1 MKTEEVPRR
10 CFDFL
15 ALRERNDIMYK
26 LLFAEDEIAAM
37 KGILASI
44 DWSALGIGPVLT
56 ARNGMAAWEIAKNDR
71 PDILLTDIR
80 MPRMNGI
87 ELAQRVR
94 ELNPQCSILI
104 LSGYSDPEYLRSAIK
119 LKAVDFVDKPLKLEI
134 LTEQLRNAVAEQEKN
149 DRRIRHIQQ
158 NISNT
163 FVEKR
168 NAAFRISE
176 LMQEAGFSIA
186 PEDYCCAFLIQL
198 VPTADEVLG
207 QYTDADEFYA
217 ELRRMLDNDGVPYSG
232 MTVGEYILKLQ
243 LYLSDKDDNGEYPYR
258 MYERMS
264 RLWNERYAKNSPLM
278 FYVCASPVQP
288 LSNHYEAA
296 VQADLLQN
304 DIFFYQNVPF
314 HYRDTMLCAKTVQDF
329 PSVRYLLQ
337 ELEDYVLN
345 QNVPAVQG
353 TLSRLTTEMKQQPGI
368 TKLSVIRNYSQ
379 ILNSRGKEKYW
390 TERTDD
396 ETYLELLKCHTIE
409 EVSKC
414 FLNFIGVSKKPT
426 AKHSITEEVLNVIRK
441 QYSNC
446 TLSLNDICQQIHRSP
461 SYVCVRFHE
470 DTGKTLTQY
479 IHEYRI
485 ESSLPLLADSG
496 NKINSI
502 AEAVGFDNGN
512 YYAKIFMRIKKMT
525 PSEYRRSLHID

>member
-1 MKTEEVPRR
+1 MV
-10 CFDFL
+10 
-15 ALRERNDIMYK
+15 
-26 LLFAEDEIAAM
+26 
-37 KGILASI
+37 
-44 DWSALGIGPVLT
+44 W
-56 ARNGMAAWEIAKNDR
+56 
-71 PDILLTDIR
+71 
-80 MPRMNGI
+80 
-87 ELAQRVR
+87 
-94 ELNPQCSILI
+94 
-104 LSGYSDPEYLRSAIK
+104 
-119 LKAVDFVDKPLKLEI
+119 
-134 LTEQLRNAVAEQEKN
+134 
-149 DRRIRHIQQ
+149 
-158 NISNT
+158 
-163 FVEKR
+163 
-168 NAAFRISE
+168 
-176 LMQEAGFSIA
+176 
-186 PEDYCCAFLIQL
+186 
-198 VPTADEVLG
+198 
-207 QYTDADEFYA
+207 
-217 ELRRMLDNDGVPYSG
+217 
-232 MTVGEYILKLQ
+232 
-243 LYLSDKDDNGEYPYR
+243 
-258 MYERMS
+258 
-264 RLWNERYAKNSPLM
+264 
-278 FYVCASPVQP
+278 
-288 LSNHYEAA
+288 
-296 VQADLLQN
+296 
-304 DIFFYQNVPF
+304 
-314 HYRDTMLCAKTVQDF
+314 AKTVQDF